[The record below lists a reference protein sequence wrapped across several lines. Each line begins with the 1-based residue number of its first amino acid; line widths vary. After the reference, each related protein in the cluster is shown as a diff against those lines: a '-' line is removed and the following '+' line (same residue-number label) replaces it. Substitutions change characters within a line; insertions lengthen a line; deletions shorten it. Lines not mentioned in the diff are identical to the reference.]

1 MKALLEVLVR
11 HNRLNSEKRLKLMCT
26 PLKSL
31 QAKTVE
37 IATNKF
43 HAWWYVVCNVQENL
57 SVEGNIY
64 ISMVFEPFLHF
75 CFGPLFPTPELQLEP
90 NETATQVKRFV
101 HWNRNKCF
109 SISSKIAHIST
120 HLTLIPLQITAFRT
134 FHSWQSQRC
143 CAFSMKAT
151 NKSMSCSPNFH
162 SIIQNLRF

>member
-1 MKALLEVLVR
+1 MKNIITELEFLASFPLIFRIKIYLLIFYLKALLEVLVR

-75 CFGPLFPTPELQLEP
+75 CFGPLFPKPELHLEP
-90 NETATQVKRFV
+90 NESATQVKRYV
-101 HWNRNKCF
+101 HLKLYQLF
-109 SISSKIAHIST
+109 LMSTKIT
-120 HLTLIPLQITAFRT
+120 HV
-134 FHSWQSQRC
+134 
-143 CAFSMKAT
+143 
-151 NKSMSCSPNFH
+151 NE
-162 SIIQNLRF
+162 